1 MIIIK
6 TTKGDAFVNENEIFI
21 VEHDR
26 EHRQAIIR
34 SAKDDLNCILN
45 EVDAVIYTNKEYTT
59 ATESDTNSQPDY
71 KSDSLDILYQEMTRL
86 DKGYYTGGT
95 ATRFFNICQH
105 KEINTIGEL
114 LEKGRKGISQLE
126 GIGCKG
132 LELAS
137 MALRNLYGIKT
148 W

>member
-34 SAKDDLNCILN
+34 SAKDGLNCIFN
-45 EVDAVIYTNKEYTT
+45 EADAIIYTNKAYTT
-59 ATESDTNSQPDY
+59 AADSDTNRQPDY
-71 KSDSLDILYQEMTRL
+71 ASDDIEKLYQEMIKL
-86 DKGYYTGGT
+86 DVGYYTGGT
-95 ATRFFNICQH
+95 ATRFYNTCR
-105 KEINTIGEL
+105 KNDINTVGEL
-114 LEKGRKGISQLE
+114 LEKGRAGMLRLEQIGKKGIY
-126 GIGCKG
+126 
-132 LELAS
+132 LANT
-137 MALRNLYGIKT
+137 ALKNLYGIKT